1 MNINGLIH
9 VFRKTFCTKY
19 ALNKHLLLFIKDRPT
34 YWKHPCPPF
43 GQKLTD
49 YGAWL
54 SFVKFPHSFP
64 SWFLLQL
71 EWKILVGSNFPFLSN
86 LPPAFK
92 ILHFCSV
99 YIVSQLTAWLYN
111 TWNIIY

>member
-43 GQKLTD
+43 GHKLTD
-49 YGAWL
+49 YGA
-54 SFVKFPHSFP
+54 
-64 SWFLLQL
+64 
-71 EWKILVGSNFPFLSN
+71 
-86 LPPAFK
+86 
-92 ILHFCSV
+92 
-99 YIVSQLTAWLYN
+99 
-111 TWNIIY
+111 